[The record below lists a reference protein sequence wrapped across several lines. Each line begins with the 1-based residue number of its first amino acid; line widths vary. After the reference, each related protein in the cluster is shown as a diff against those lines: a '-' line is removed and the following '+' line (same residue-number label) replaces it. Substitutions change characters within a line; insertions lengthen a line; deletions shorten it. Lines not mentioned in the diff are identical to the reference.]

1 MKTEKEI
8 NEKLIYFEGYIA
20 GQKSSFAPDEEEIKN
35 TVNKISILKWI
46 LEKCEEWKYA
56 VKTTV

>member
-46 LEKCEEWKYA
+46 LEKCEE
-56 VKTTV
+56 